1 MYIIY
6 QSWYDSLTAL
16 HEPDAGYSV
25 VGYVETANEA
35 EKIVANG
42 GIDSRPFTAQPM
54 YKFELVE
61 PFIKEQ

>member
-1 MYIIY
+1 MYILY
-6 QSWYDSLTAL
+6 QSWHDSLTAL
-16 HEPDAGYSV
+16 HEADKGYSV

-42 GIDSRPFTAQPM
+42 GVDCRPFFPQPM